1 MGLFDQTITV
11 RRVELK
17 LSQMQLAESLGVSQ
31 QTVSRWEGG
40 AAIPEPERVVAIAKA
55 LDLEKDRLLVY
66 AGYIPMDDRSQHW
79 HDFQSMYDR
88 IMHLS
93 DKELILL
100 LDRAWQEH
108 RRRQGFVAPQEPP
121 VDE

>member
-1 MGLFDQTITV
+1 MGLFDQTITI

-17 LSQMQLAESLGVSQ
+17 LSQIQVAESLGVSQ

-40 AAIPEPERVVAIAKA
+40 FAIPEPERVVAISKV

>member
-11 RRVELK
+11 RRLELD
-17 LSQMQLAESLGVSQ
+17 LSQTQVAERLSVSQ
-31 QTVSRWEGG
+31 QTVSRWESGF
-40 AAIPEPERVVAIAKA
+40 AIPDPERVNAIADV
-55 LDLEKDRLLVY
+55 LDLEKESLLVY
-66 AGYIPMDDRSQHW
+66 AGYILLDDRSHHW
-79 HDFQSMYDR
+79 HEFQSMYDG

-108 RRRQGFVAPQEPP
+108 RRRQGFVAPQEPSSN
-121 VDE
+121 E